1 MQPGGKQVVRKRF
14 SRFSLEHLTLLAAV
28 AVIAVGWRAP
38 TTAYLSPQSG
48 LGYALGIVGGSM
60 MLVLLLYPLRKR
72 FRVLRFIGTVPHWF
86 RAHMILGVA
95 GPVCILYHSNF
106 SLGATNSNVALFCML
121 IVAGSGIV
129 GRFLYSKIHH
139 GLYGRKAS
147 LGELQARAEALK
159 GHETVLPLLPEL
171 MARLER
177 EEQRLLACGRG
188 GAIALIAPFII
199 AWRAAGARR
208 RIRRYV
214 RAAVR
219 AAATTSATLA
229 AERPRVERVASEY
242 AQRRIRASRQV
253 AEFRVFEW
261 LFSLWHVLHIPL
273 FFMLLAAGIV
283 HVIAVNVY

>member
-1 MQPGGKQVVRKRF
+1 MRKLF
-14 SRFSLEHLTLLAAV
+14 SRFSLEHLTLIAAV
-28 AVIAVGWRAP
+28 AVIAIGWRSP

-48 LGYALGIVGGSM
+48 IGYALGIIGGSM
-60 MLVLLLYPLRKR
+60 MLVLLVYPLRKR
-72 FRVLRFIGTVPHWF
+72 FRILRFIGTVPKWF
-86 RAHMILGVA
+86 RAHMILGVV
-95 GPVCILYHSNF
+95 GPVCILFHSNF

-121 IVAGSGIV
+121 VVAGSGIV

-147 LGELQARAEALK
+147 LEELQARAAALK
-159 GHETVLPLLPEL
+159 GHETVLPILPEL
-171 MARLER
+171 MARLDR
-177 EEQRLLACGRG
+177 EERRLLAFGRG
-188 GAIALIAPFII
+188 GPAALIAPFVI
-199 AWRAAGARR
+199 ALRAAGARR
-208 RIRRYV
+208 RIRAYV
-214 RAAVR
+214 RTAVR

-229 AERPRVERVASEY
+229 AERPRIERIASEY
-242 AQRRIRASRQV
+242 AERRVRASRQV

>member
-1 MQPGGKQVVRKRF
+1 MRKLF
-14 SRFSLEHLTLLAAV
+14 SRVSLEHLTLIAAV
-28 AVIAVGWRAP
+28 AVIAIGWRAP
-38 TTAYLSPQSG
+38 TATYLSPQSG
-48 LGYALGIVGGSM
+48 VGYALGIIGGSL

-86 RAHMILGVA
+86 RAHMILGVL
-95 GPVCILYHSNF
+95 GPVCILFHSNF

-121 IVAGSGIV
+121 VVAGSGIV

-147 LGELQARAEALK
+147 LEELQARAAALR
-159 GHETVLPLLPEL
+159 GHETTLPILPEL
-171 MARLER
+171 MARLES

-188 GAIALIAPFII
+188 GAVALVAPFII
-199 AWRAAGARR
+199 AMRATGARR
-208 RIRRYV
+208 RIRAYV
-214 RAAVR
+214 RRAVR
-219 AAATTSATLA
+219 AAAATSATLA

-242 AQRRIRASRQV
+242 AERRIRASKRV
-253 AEFRVFEW
+253 AEYRVFEW

-273 FFMLLAAGIV
+273 FFMLLAAGVV